1 MMFDES
7 AGKLSLEQFIAS
19 LDSFFNLWR
28 LDGAFRDHIMMYIVT
43 RERIQRFLAGAD
55 LNPQVQ
61 ETFRSILEQ
70 LETIG
75 PIPGA
80 TTDDPA
86 YEDHLLAAEKL
97 WHQIRPPASDEP
109 GNDSR

>member
-1 MMFDES
+1 MMFDNS

-19 LDSFFNLWR
+19 LDSFFGLWR
-28 LDGAFRDHIMMYIVT
+28 LDNSFREHIMMYIVT
-43 RERIQRFLAGAD
+43 KERIRRFLETAELD
-55 LNPQVQ
+55 PQVEQ
-61 ETFRSILEQ
+61 TFRAILEQ
-70 LETIG
+70 LENIG

-80 TTDDPA
+80 ATDDPA

-97 WHQIRPPASDEP
+97 WHQIRPPASEEP

>member
-1 MMFDES
+1 MMFDDS

-28 LDGAFRDHIMMYIVT
+28 LDGSFREHVMMYILT
-43 RERIQRFLAGAD
+43 KERIRRFLDSAD

-61 ETFRSILEQ
+61 EAFRVILEQ
-70 LETIG
+70 LETIA

-86 YEDHLLAAEKL
+86 YVDHLLAAEKL

-109 GNDSR
+109 GND

>member
-1 MMFDES
+1 MMFAES

-19 LDSFFNLWR
+19 LDSFFDLWR
-28 LDGAFRDHIMMYIVT
+28 LDGAFREHVMMYIVMK
-43 RERIQRFLAGAD
+43 ERIRRFLESAK
-55 LNPQVQ
+55 LNAEV
-61 ETFRSILEQ
+61 EGTFRAILEQ
-70 LETIG
+70 LEAIG

-109 GNDSR
+109 GND